1 MRAKKS
7 LIALDLMGKSSII
20 LNKRIPLRAFDE
32 KLVKFSL
39 SGKNRTYQNLW
50 DAAKAV
56 HRETFEAFNVTIL
69 ERKKTFKSISKS

>member
-20 LNKRIPLRAFDE
+20 LNKKIPLRAFDE

-39 SGKNRTYQNLW
+39 SGKNRTTIILKCSFKIFN
-50 DAAKAV
+50 
-56 HRETFEAFNVTIL
+56 ETLKN
-69 ERKKTFKSISKS
+69 SKI